1 MNNILSLEEL
11 CNNIKETSDFTK
23 VGLLLEK
30 YNGND
35 WQKYININLN
45 KYSKYK
51 FYANDT
57 FEVFIITWSDKQIAP
72 IHDHSYN
79 GCWLKVLKGELEE
92 KRYDQNFNLKETNIL
107 KIDEISFMKN
117 NIGYHSI
124 LNEKVDEIAVT
135 IHVYNP
141 PNHKTIFFM

>member
-23 VGLLLEK
+23 VGLLLKK

-72 IHDHSYN
+72 IHDHSCN

-92 KRYDQNFNLKETNIL
+92 KRYDQNFNLKKTNIL

-117 NIGYHSI
+117 NIGYHSV

-141 PNHKTIFFM
+141 PNHNTIFFM

>member
-1 MNNILSLEEL
+1 MKNILSLEEL
-11 CNNIKETSDFTK
+11 CNIIKETSDFAK

-92 KRYDQNFNLKETNIL
+92 KRYDQNFNLKKTNIL

-124 LNEKVDEIAVT
+124 LNEKDDFAVT
-135 IHVYNP
+135 IHIYNP
-141 PNHKTIFFM
+141 PNHTTNFFK